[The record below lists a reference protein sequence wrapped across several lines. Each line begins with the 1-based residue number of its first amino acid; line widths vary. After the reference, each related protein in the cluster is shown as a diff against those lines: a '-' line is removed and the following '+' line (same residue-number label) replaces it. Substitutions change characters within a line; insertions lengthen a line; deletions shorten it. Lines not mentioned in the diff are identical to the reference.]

1 MSWLDSILNTAS
13 WILAEGGGESSS
25 IWRRLFDPSALP
37 IVMAFG
43 IAIIAVGGHYV
54 REMLRDRSL
63 DDLKR
68 RMIEQG
74 RSADEIE
81 RILTAQ
87 SPPKETKGPPD
98 PTDT

>member
-1 MSWLDSILNTAS
+1 MSWLHSLLSTGL

-25 IWRRLFDPSALP
+25 IWRRLFDPAALP
-37 IVMAFG
+37 IVMASG
-43 IAIIAVGGHYV
+43 VAIIAVGGHYV

-81 RILTAQ
+81 RILAAQ
-87 SPPKETKGPPD
+87 PPPKKTKGPPD